1 MWVMNRSVYLDRGDE
16 KTVEEEERNLF
27 IKNILEQIGVPLKD
41 IWPDIL
47 LNVEEKIKLR
57 GLLGEL
63 EIEIIEDGDR
73 GYEIYCQDTKLAKWF
88 KPKFIMRKDIK
99 ARTLAKKLYYEMIV
113 NTWSV
118 FDQEEN
124 DNE

>member
-16 KTVEEEERNLF
+16 KIVEEEERNLF
-27 IKNILEQIGVPLKD
+27 LKGVLEQVGVPLD
-41 IWPDIL
+41 DVWPDIS

-57 GLLGEL
+57 DLLGKL
-63 EIEIIEDGDR
+63 EIEIIDNGDR
-73 GYEIYCQDTKLAKWF
+73 GYEVYYQDTKLAQWF

-99 ARTLAKKLYYEMIV
+99 ARTLTKKLYYEMIV

-124 DNE
+124 END

>member
-1 MWVMNRSVYLDRGDE
+1 MNRSVYLDRGDE
-16 KTVEEEERNLF
+16 RIVEEEERNLF
-27 IKNILEQIGVPLKD
+27 IKGVLEQIGVPLEG

-47 LNVEEKIKLR
+47 LTVEAKIKLR
-57 GLLGEL
+57 DLLSEL
-63 EIEIIEDGDR
+63 EIEIIDNGDR
-73 GYEIYCQDTKLAKWF
+73 EYEVYYQNAKLAKWF
-88 KPKFIMRKDIK
+88 KPKFIMRKDIM

-124 DNE
+124 END